1 MKLKYNIVAL
11 AIFVVLCASFM
22 AAFNSPDRMG
32 AGYEYIDENGNVT
45 TVIEPMAEKS
55 LYKTYTLDTL
65 ANAANDTLA
74 VPWTLSSQYQYC
86 FQFKITN
93 ISGTSA
99 IKAYLEQTNYA
110 GSTEWTKV
118 DSVTLAADPG
128 SGIMKGAN
136 VWGNKYR
143 LVVDGSGTQST
154 SYRASAL
161 IKPVK

>member
-74 VPWTLSSQYQYC
+74 VPWTLSSQYQ
-86 FQFKITN
+86 FQ
-93 ISGTSA
+93 A
-99 IKAYLEQTNYA
+99 RAPL
-110 GSTEWTKV
+110 
-118 DSVTLAADPG
+118 
-128 SGIMKGAN
+128 
-136 VWGNKYR
+136 R
-143 LVVDGSGTQST
+143 LT
-154 SYRASAL
+154 
-161 IKPVK
+161 

>member
-1 MKLKYNIVAL
+1 MVA
-11 AIFVVLCASFM
+11 VCAALFS
-22 AAFNSPDRMG
+22 AANAPTNMEYG
-32 AGYEYIDENGNVT
+32 AEYVDEAGNVMVT
-45 TVIEPMAEKS
+45 AEPMATKS

-74 VPWTLSSQYQYC
+74 VPWILESQYQYC
-86 FQFKITN
+86 FQFKVTN

-99 IKAYLEQTNYA
+99 IKAYLEQTNYT

-143 LVVDGSGTQST
+143 LIMDGSGTQST

-161 IKPVK
+161 LKPTR